1 MDSGYGVFMSHM
13 YRMRQSALL
22 ESLFLPDSLH
32 CVLLSTIVSAN
43 VDLQWQA
50 ADLHV
55 LG

>member
-1 MDSGYGVFMSHM
+1 MMDSGYGVFMSHM
-13 YRMRQSALL
+13 YRMRQNALL
-22 ESLFLPDSLH
+22 ENLFLPDS
-32 CVLLSTIVSAN
+32 LSTIVSAN